1 MIKRIKFIAILTII
15 MALFAVVS
23 SASAQI
29 AYNAPFTTSITYQ
42 NVGTGTATI
51 VFQFYPENNGTPVS
65 VPATLAEGAG
75 GSLYVGSLAQISSGF
90 NGSVVMSSDVP
101 VVATL
106 VQISGDS
113 AVKNRPLSNG
123 FSSGAS
129 EYLLATVLKN
139 QFSTSSRFSVQNA
152 GTTAVDVTIN
162 LFNADSPS
170 DPPIV
175 VTHNNLPVGA
185 AKYFDMGQLS
195 EISAGSFN
203 GSATITAVE
212 NGTATPAN
220 IVASVLE
227 LSTNA
232 DGASSFEGVTGG
244 ASTVYM
250 ASALC
255 NAFGASS
262 AYAVQNTS
270 SSTTATVTV
279 TYNSSNGS
287 GSEVANVAPGA
298 KRSFLGCTAN
308 GAGYSGSATI
318 TAVEQ
323 GTATPTDI
331 VAIGKVFG
339 SGNST
344 AFIGADTGV
353 SKLALPYARYSL
365 SQFDSGTRQRT
376 FFAIQ
381 NVGSALSNGDVVVR
395 YLNINGDVVATH
407 TLGAMSTGQK
417 LNTFA
422 LHADVVISGGFTQAD
437 LDEFGYIGGFGG
449 AVVIEGSPG
458 SELVAIA
465 RVQSKTTTGVV
476 GEDYSGIPIQ

>member
-1 MIKRIKFIAILTII
+1 MKRIRLFTILALIA
-15 MALFAVVS
+15 AFFAVVG

-65 VPATLAEGAG
+65 VPKTLAEGAG
-75 GSLYVGSLAQISSGF
+75 GSLYVGSLTEVAAGF

-152 GTTAVDVTIN
+152 SSTSVDVTIN
-162 LFNADSPS
+162 LFNADNTAA
-170 DPPIV
+170 PPIV
-175 VTHNNLPVGA
+175 VTQNNLPAGA

-195 EISAGSFN
+195 QVTAASFN

-212 NGTATPAN
+212 SGTSTPAN

-227 LSTNA
+227 LSTSA
-232 DGASSFEGVTGG
+232 DAASSFEGVTGG
-244 ASTVYM
+244 SNTVYM

-255 NAFGASS
+255 SAFGASS

-270 SSTTATVTV
+270 ATTTATVTV
-279 TYNSSNGS
+279 TYSNSNGS
-287 GSEVANVAPGA
+287 GSEVANIAPGA

-308 GAGYSGSATI
+308 NAGYSGSATI
-318 TAVEQ
+318 TAVQQ
-323 GTATPTDI
+323 GTSNPADV

-344 AFIGADTGV
+344 AFVGADSG
-353 SKLALPYARYSL
+353 SSMLALPYARYSV
-365 SQFDSGTRQRT
+365 SQFDSGARQRT

-381 NVGSALSNGDVVVR
+381 NVGSALGSGAVVVK
-395 YLNINGDVVATH
+395 YLNINGAVVATH
-407 TLGAMSTGQK
+407 TLGAMATGQK
-417 LNTFA
+417 LNTNA
-422 LHADVVISGGFTQAD
+422 LHPSVVLSSGFTQAD
-437 LDEFGYIGGFGG
+437 LDEFGYIAGFGG
-449 AVVIEGSPG
+449 AVVVEGPPG